1 MKWNQ
6 RDVNFWKYFKK
17 SSFFYQRPNTRHST
31 HVVLWLSC
39 ILKKKLSRCKIKI
52 AFSMIFCVNFNL
64 WSWVHHLIARD
75 EMIFCELQ
83 RNKMLKSKLEALS
96 WKIISFLALI
106 LLAYIITSNLIHEA
120 MTLLEKLFKF

>member
-1 MKWNQ
+1 LKWNQ
-6 RDVNFWKYFKK
+6 RDVSFWKYFKK

-31 HVVLWLSC
+31 YVVLWLSC
-39 ILKKKLSRCKIKI
+39 ILKKKLSRCKIEI

-64 WSWVHHLIARD
+64 WSWVHHLMARD
-75 EMIFCELQ
+75 EMTFCEFK

-96 WKIISFLALI
+96 WKIVSFLALI